1 MRTYQIY
8 TANDAGEV
16 VCSPEVFLA
25 SDDVAAIERVQRSG
39 RCAELWQDC
48 RRVKRWELQSLA
60 AGTALNAPLS
70 HNCCAP
76 VLKPTSAG

>member
-8 TANDAGEV
+8 TTNDAGEV

-48 RRVKRWELQSLA
+48 RRVKRWEL